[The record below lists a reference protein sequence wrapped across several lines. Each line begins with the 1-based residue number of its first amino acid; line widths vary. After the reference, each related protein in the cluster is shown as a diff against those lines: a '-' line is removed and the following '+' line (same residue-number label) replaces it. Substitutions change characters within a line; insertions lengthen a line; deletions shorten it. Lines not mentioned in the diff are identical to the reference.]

1 MATEHNPPQR
11 VTLND
16 RLRTKLVE
24 LELDKRRAAA
34 PYSAEQ
40 KGLIRGMLEG
50 VGIDTTKYSFAAAE
64 DFSHVLVMDGSIE
77 RIEDVPQQLHA
88 VAHEHGVGPAC
99 PDCPAPAEPDE
110 ATREEIRAQAAK
122 PN

>member
-77 RIEDVPQQLHA
+77 RIEDVPQPLHA
-88 VAHEHGVGPAC
+88 VAPE
-99 PDCPAPAEPDE
+99 DAPQADPE
-110 ATREEIRAQAAK
+110 ADATTREEIRQLAAK